1 LCLKSISIEEI
12 AKLVRSRL
20 EAVWSSRLPP
30 SMVRAG
36 PDAAADAKW
45 KRTDAPQQSWFDG
58 QGG

>member
-1 LCLKSISIEEI
+1 LCLKSISVEEI

-20 EAVWSSRLPP
+20 EVVWSSRLRP

-45 KRTDAPQQSWFDG
+45 KRNDVPQQSWFNG
-58 QGG
+58 QSG